1 MKRWLVLVFL
11 YQKAIANFI
20 LSEVFTM
27 TDIQKILI
35 SRRMLVADTIPTK
48 AAFRLEGVY
57 LNAFLLS
64 NFGIAVD
71 KPELLT
77 KEMVKDISDVYKL
90 DVPASYF
97 KNPQDTRF
105 YTADE
110 LLIEQCISYFFAY
123 GADDSHVHIFD
134 KELPEYPVGDE
145 IKIREFKILDVLEAS
160 NELIEI
166 TRAYAAYKR
175 PWGLDEQN
183 EFLELYKNDYYG
195 IDTMPILCGDNAV
208 FMLDHNTDFGQFLFK
223 KDVVKLSITK
233 AGEKKE
239 LTLDADTRR
248 LIKAILPLV
257 KDCPMSKKQAKYF
270 NKLVQITGV
279 NVKKTSN
286 KMSPNKL
293 ALEKLEAGDVL
304 AAAEIFAKS
313 GSLLERNLKFLLSR
327 ANPVEAVKVLDMLS
341 DKNPVVLHQLM
352 STITADTEDARTFS
366 FYAKNKIKTHVETDY
381 EARWRK
387 SRLNDATKKLVHD
400 VCFEKIAGHYQA
412 TEKLG
417 KVYIDPRF
425 YRVAIPVNTSASG
438 KGIDVPATGTR
449 LPITGTKIRSFV
461 HWEGVR
467 DIDSSVVLEHADGKL
482 NCINYTNYSY
492 RNYEG
497 AARFSGDVTSSN
509 GTEYFDLDLEAL
521 NKQGVKR
528 VVFTFHGF
536 GSTLNAG
543 KIYCGYQNK
552 KNFNTKA
559 WDPKNIE
566 LKIHVKGDKR
576 AYVAFAVDI
585 ESLEI
590 IVLNLM
596 RDEDSLVVR
605 PKDFE
610 AVAAFMDPAKLE
622 LNMGIIASWRGEV
635 VENPAEADYVFADD
649 YTTPINLQDENGEPK
664 VQTVIRSF
672 DIEKLNEIAS
682 V

>member
-1 MKRWLVLVFL
+1 
-11 YQKAIANFI
+11 
-20 LSEVFTM
+20 M
-27 TDIQKILI
+27 TNIQKILI

-48 AAFRLEGVY
+48 AAFRLEGAY

-64 NFGIAVD
+64 NFGIVVD

-90 DVPASYF
+90 EVPASYF

-105 YTADE
+105 YTAEE
-110 LLIEQCISYFFAY
+110 LLIEQCISYFLAY
-123 GADDSHVHIFD
+123 GAEDSHVKVFD
-134 KELPEYPVGDE
+134 KELPEYPIGDE
-145 IKIREFKILDVLEAS
+145 IKIREFRILNNDEVTDALV
-160 NELIEI
+160 EI
-166 TRAYAAYKR
+166 TKAYAAYKR

-183 EFLELYKNDYYG
+183 EFVTLYAQGFYRF
-195 IDTMPILCGDNAV
+195 TEMPILCGDNAV

-223 KDVVKLSITK
+223 KDVVKLSIAK

-286 KMSPNKL
+286 ACSPNKL
-293 ALEKLEAGDVL
+293 ALEELKAGNVVD
-304 AAAEIFAKS
+304 AAEIYAKS

-327 ANPVEAVKVLDMLS
+327 ANPMEAVKILDMLS
-341 DKNPVVLHQLM
+341 DKNPAVLYQLM
-352 STITADTEDARTFS
+352 STINADSEDARTFS
-366 FYAKNKIKTHVETDY
+366 FYAKNKIKTHVETEY
-381 EARWRK
+381 EARYRK

-400 VCFEKIAGHYQA
+400 VCFDKIAGHYKA
-412 TEKLG
+412 AEKLG
-417 KVYIDPRF
+417 KVYIDPKF
-425 YRVAIPVNTSASG
+425 YRVAMPVNTSASG

-461 HWEGVR
+461 HWENAF
-467 DIDSSVVLEHADGKL
+467 DIDSSTIYEHEDGRL
-482 NCINYTNYSY
+482 RTINFCSYSRTDY
-492 RNYEG
+492 NG
-497 AARFSGDVTSSN
+497 AARFSGDITGPK
-509 GTEYFDLDLEAL
+509 GTEYFDLDLESL
-521 NKQGVKR
+521 KLQSVKR
-528 VVFTFHGF
+528 VVFTFHGYC
-536 GSTLNAG
+536 STLNSG
-543 KIYCGYQNK
+543 EIYCGYQNK
-552 KNFNTKA
+552 KDFNTKA

-576 AYVAFAVDI
+576 AYVAFAVD
-585 ESLEI
+585 LETMEI
-590 IVLNLM
+590 VVLNLM
-596 RDEDSLVVR
+596 RDDDSRVVSA
-605 PKDFE
+605 KDFE
-610 AVAAFMDPAKLE
+610 SIKAFMDPAKLE
-622 LNMGIIASWRGEV
+622 LNMGLIAEWLAADV

-672 DIEKLNEIAS
+672 DVEKLNELAN